1 MELKRKQNRFRQLKA
16 FGTSFTLTLCLLT
29 MGIGFLVADYNTRR
43 MAFGEDDLRTEVRR
57 LEDGKLS
64 VTSYGK
70 ETVLELPEE
79 AREWSGRLWTM
90 LPARW
95 RASLWLTEAERALAP
110 ELLEILEGKTVEN
123 RKAKKFCSFLN

>member
-1 MELKRKQNRFRQLKA
+1 MERKRKKNRFRRLKA
-16 FGTSFTLTLCLLT
+16 FGTAFTLTLCLLT
-29 MGIGFLVADYNTRR
+29 MGIGFLIADYNTRR

-57 LEDGKLS
+57 LDDGKLS

-79 AREWSGRLWTM
+79 AQEWSGRLWTM

-110 ELLEILEGKTVEN
+110 ELLEILEGSKN
-123 RKAKKFCSFLN
+123 